1 MMNTLDTV
9 KLIDVV
15 PPSIAGDPQVQGIS
29 AAVSPQL
36 QQVSAQIDDCLIMPR
51 IDQLPENIVDLL
63 AWQKHVDFYDVTLSI
78 DQKRQLVKASI
89 EAHRH
94 KGTPYAVEL
103 VVNAIFGDSV
113 VQEWFEYGGKPFY
126 FRVIKIKGQVTADM
140 WPRLAVAVNSVKNVR
155 SWLEGVSLSRTINS
169 KLYLGVGQSIHKKID
184 IFPVAFRMPDISSRQ
199 YLGGAINVHK
209 KIGMR

>member
-1 MMNTLDTV
+1 MKTLDTI
-9 KLIDVV
+9 KLIDIV
-15 PPSIAGDPQVQGIS
+15 PPSISDDPQVQGIS

-36 QQVSAQIDDCLIMPR
+36 LQVSAQIDDCLIMPR
-51 IDQLPENIVDLL
+51 LNEQPEQVVDLL
-63 AWQKHVDFYDVTLSI
+63 AWERHVDFYDSALQV
-78 DQKRQLVKASI
+78 DQKRALVAASL

-103 VVNAIFGDSV
+103 VVNAILGASV

-155 SWLEGVSLSRTINS
+155 SWLEGVSLSRTINNT
-169 KLYLGVGQSIHKKID
+169 LYLGVGQSIHKKIE
-184 IFPVAFRMPDISSRQ
+184 ISPVVFRMPDVSSRN
-199 YLGGAINVHK
+199 YFGSAVNVHK
-209 KIGMR
+209 KINL